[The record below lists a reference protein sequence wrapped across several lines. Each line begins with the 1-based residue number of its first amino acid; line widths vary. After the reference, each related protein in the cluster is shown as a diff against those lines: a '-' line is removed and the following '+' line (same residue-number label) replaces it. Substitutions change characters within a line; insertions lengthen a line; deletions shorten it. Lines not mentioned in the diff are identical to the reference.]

1 MAEKAIR
8 TMVSLFM
15 NKSIDHCYSIADLR
29 LAAKRKLPRAVFD
42 YIDGGAEDEVT
53 LDNNRNAFDR
63 YQLNARALVDVS
75 NVDLSTTVLG
85 EKTNLPIIL
94 SPTAMTKLF
103 HHEGETAVALAAK
116 KSGTIYSL
124 SSMSTTSIEDVAK
137 VSDAAKWFQLYV
149 WRDRALLKE
158 FIQRAKDSGYK
169 ALCLTVDLPVH
180 GNREKDQRN
189 GLAIPP
195 KPTPKVLIDTLRH
208 PIWLYHYLRSDAMKL
223 ANINDNIK
231 GDHAN
236 FVLQDY
242 INSQFDPSLSW
253 DDTQWMIEQWDGPF
267 IIKGIMNIEDAKRA
281 AAIGA
286 NAIVVSNHGGRQLD
300 HAPGT
305 LDLLPEIVDAVGDKL
320 DVLID
325 GGIRRGTDILK
336 ALALGAKAC
345 MIGRSYLYGL
355 GAGGTEGVSRAI
367 ELLGEE
373 LERNMKLTGCRSID
387 EITSELIREK
397 R

>member
-1 MAEKAIR
+1 
-8 TMVSLFM
+8 M

-29 LAAKRKLPRAVFD
+29 LTAKRKLPRAVFD

-85 EKTNLPIIL
+85 EKTDLPIIL

-124 SSMSTTSIEDVAK
+124 SSMSTTSIEDVAE

-149 WRDRALLKE
+149 WRDRILLQE

-195 KPTPKVLIDTLRH
+195 KPTPKVLIDTLLH
-208 PIWLYHYLRSDAMKL
+208 PVWLYHYLRSDAMKL

-236 FVLQDY
+236 FVLQEY